1 MDILFAT
8 SNNGKFKE
16 FKKIFSNFKISSL
29 KDYNISDAEENGT
42 SFLENALIKA
52 KHAAKYSNFFVIAD
66 DSGIVVPALNFEPGI
81 FSARYAGKDADDE
94 MNRQKIITNLSK
106 LGLESTPAYY
116 VCVMVG
122 LRSENDPLPLI
133 SYGFLHGNVSINESG
148 DGGFGY
154 DKIFYPDG
162 FNCSMA
168 SLNEAEKNLISHR
181 GIASKEILEKLE
193 QQLT

>member
-8 SNNGKFKE
+8 SNNGKLKE
-16 FKKIFSNFKISSL
+16 FKKIFSNFKLSSL
-29 KDYNISDAEENGT
+29 KDFNIFDAEENGT

-81 FSARYAGKDADDE
+81 FSARYAGRDSDDE

-133 SYGFLHGNVSINESG
+133 SHGFLHGNVSIKESG
-148 DGGFGY
+148 NGGFGY

-168 SLNEAEKNLISHR
+168 SLNETEKNLISHR
-181 GIASKEILEKLE
+181 GMASKEILEKLE

>member
-8 SNNGKFKE
+8 SNNGKLKE
-16 FKKIFSNFKISSL
+16 FKKIFSNFKLSSL
-29 KDYNISDAEENGT
+29 KDFNIFDAEENGT

-81 FSARYAGKDADDE
+81 FSARYAGRNSDDE

-133 SYGFLHGNVSINESG
+133 SYGVLHGNVSINESG

-154 DKIFYPDG
+154 DKIFYPYG

-168 SLNEAEKNLISHR
+168 SLKEAEKNLISHR

>member
-8 SNNGKFKE
+8 SNNGKLKE
-16 FKKIFSNFKISSL
+16 FKKIFSNFKLSSL
-29 KDYNISDAEENGT
+29 KDFNISDAEENGT

-81 FSARYAGKDADDE
+81 FSARYAGRDSNDE

-122 LRSENDPLPLI
+122 LRSKNDPLPLI

-168 SLNEAEKNLISHR
+168 SLNETEKNLISHR

>member
-16 FKKIFSNFKISSL
+16 FKNIFSNFNLSSL
-29 KDYNISDAEENGT
+29 KDFNISDAEENGT
-42 SFLENALIKA
+42 SFIENALIKA

-66 DSGIVVPALNFEPGI
+66 DSGIVVPTLNFEPGI
-81 FSARYAGKDADDE
+81 FSARYAGKKADDE

-106 LGLESTPAYY
+106 LGIESTPAYY
-116 VCVMVG
+116 VCVMIG
-122 LRSENDPLPLI
+122 LRSENDPLPLV
-133 SYGFLHGNVSINESG
+133 SHGFLYGNVSINESG
-148 DGGFGY
+148 NGGFGY

-181 GIASKEILEKLE
+181 AIASKEILKKLE

>member
-8 SNNGKFKE
+8 SNDGKIKE
-16 FKKIFSNFKISSL
+16 FKKIFSGYQLSSL
-29 KDYNISDAEENGT
+29 KDFNISDAEEIGT

-52 KHAAKYSNFFVIAD
+52 KHAAKYSNSFVIAD

-81 FSARYAGKDADDE
+81 FSARYAGKDANDE
-94 MNRQKIITNLSK
+94 MNRQKIITNLSN
-106 LGLESTPAYY
+106 LGLDSTPAYY

-133 SYGFLHGNVSINESG
+133 TNGFLHGEVSINESG
-148 DGGFGY
+148 NGGFGY
-154 DKIFYPDG
+154 DKIFYPHG

-168 SLNEAEKNLISHR
+168 SLNETEKNLISHR

-193 QQLT
+193 HQLT

>member
-16 FKKIFSNFKISSL
+16 FKNIFSNFKLSSL
-29 KDYNISDAEENGT
+29 KDFNISDAEENGT

-66 DSGIVVPALNFEPGI
+66 DSGIVVPALNFQPGI
-81 FSARYAGKDADDE
+81 FSARYAGRDSNDE

-133 SYGFLHGNVSINESG
+133 SYGLLHGNVSINESG

-154 DKIFYPDG
+154 DKIFYPNG

-168 SLNEAEKNLISHR
+168 SLNETEKNLISHR

-193 QQLT
+193 KQLT

>member
-8 SNNGKFKE
+8 SNNGKLKE
-16 FKKIFSNFKISSL
+16 FKKIFSNFNLSSL
-29 KDYNISDAEENGT
+29 KDFNISDAEENGT

-81 FSARYAGKDADDE
+81 FSARYAGRDSDDE

-162 FNCSMA
+162 FNCSIA
-168 SLNEAEKNLISHR
+168 SLKEAEKNLISHR

>member
-1 MDILFAT
+1 MELELTDGYMIQDLPFT
-8 SNNGKFKE
+8 V
-16 FKKIFSNFKISSL
+16 SL
-29 KDYNISDAEENGT
+29 KDFNISDAEENGT

-81 FSARYAGKDADDE
+81 FSARYAGRDSNDE

-116 VCVMVG
+116 VCVMAG

-154 DKIFYPDG
+154 DKVFYPLGYD
-162 FNCSMA
+162 CSMA
-168 SLNEAEKNLISHR
+168 SIDSEIKNKISHR
-181 GIASKEILEKLE
+181 AIAFKKFIEKYSS
-193 QQLT
+193 

>member
-16 FKKIFSNFKISSL
+16 FKKIFFNFKLSSL
-29 KDYNISDAEENGT
+29 KDFNISDAEENGT

-122 LRSENDPLPLI
+122 LRSKNDPLPLI
-133 SYGFLHGNVSINESG
+133 SYGFLHGNISINESG

-193 QQLT
+193 Q

>member
-16 FKKIFSNFKISSL
+16 FKNIFSNYKLSSL
-29 KDYNISDAEENGT
+29 KDFNISDAEENGT

-66 DSGIVVPALNFEPGI
+66 DSGIVVPALNFQPGI
-81 FSARYAGKDADDE
+81 FSARYAGRDSNDE

-133 SYGFLHGNVSINESG
+133 SHGFLHGNVSINESG
-148 DGGFGY
+148 NGGFGY

-181 GIASKEILEKLE
+181 GIASKEIQEKLE